1 MRRRAPGVSA
11 SEKRPPSAFRI
22 TRRILRLG
30 RPYTSQ
36 FFLVAVL
43 VSLGTVSSLFQP
55 WVYRTIVNDVAGVF
69 VANHEVIAVEREAG
83 QVALSLEHAMDSLR
97 RMFHGPLRQHRLKAG
112 ERPRQ
117 LPSRTLPQAVATI
130 VVGSF
135 LLFAAR
141 LISEACRVAGDNRAT
156 ILAGRIEQDYI
167 LGTFRHVMRLPL
179 EFLTR
184 RPSGAIAHQIDQT
197 DNITPFFTA
206 VSQEIWP
213 SLFQLVVIVAT
224 ISQLNW
230 ELGLIVLIAAP
241 AYAIVSWKMTRRLGE
256 HIEEY
261 YGLWDE
267 VSARIQQGVASIKT
281 LFGLGA
287 ASHEADEVQ
296 RVAHGAF
303 ATYVARGRL
312 QNRFMFLQELIVSS
326 SKAIALLLAGIKA
339 LEHQLT
345 PGDIVLFVAYLDR
358 IFDPIEDITALLN
371 TLQEHATALERSER
385 LNEVPEAPGATRA
398 PLAPGPGAIEF
409 RDVHWAYRKD
419 RPILRGLS
427 LTIAPGEHV
436 ALVGPSGAG
445 KTTLADLLM
454 AFYEP
459 QSGSI
464 LVDGQDLREVSPESV
479 RAAVRGVS
487 VDGALLRMS
496 IAENIRYGRFGA
508 DDAAVREA
516 ATLAG
521 LAPLLDRL
529 PEGIETMVGERG
541 VELST
546 GERQRILLAR
556 AFIAHPRILILDEA
570 TANLDF
576 RTEGLVKEAI
586 RELARGR
593 TTLTI
598 AHRRSMVEDADRV
611 LVLRQGVIEQ
621 QGPPAKLADVPG
633 YFHDLVHADAAH
645 R

>member
-1 MRRRAPGVSA
+1 MSGSR
-11 SEKRPPSAFRI
+11 ERPPSAFRI
-22 TRRILRLG
+22 TLRILRLG
-30 RPYTSQ
+30 RPHAGQ
-36 FFLVAVL
+36 FLLIAVL

-69 VANHEVIAVEREAG
+69 VGNREVIAVEREAG
-83 QVALSLEHAMDSLR
+83 AVALSLEHALDSFR
-97 RMFHGPLRQHRLKAG
+97 RIFHGPLRQHRLKAG

-130 VVGSF
+130 VVGAA

-141 LISEACRVAGDNRAT
+141 LLSEACRVAGDNRAT

-167 LGTFRHVMRLPL
+167 LGTFRHVVRLPL
-179 EFLTR
+179 EFFTR
-184 RPSGAIAHQIDQT
+184 RQSGAIAHQIDQT

-206 VSQEIWP
+206 ASQELWP
-213 SLFQLVVIVAT
+213 SLFQLVVVLGT
-224 ISQLNW
+224 ITRLNW

-241 AYAIVSWKMTRRLGE
+241 AYALVSWRMTRRLE
-256 HIEEY
+256 AHIEEY
-261 YGLWDE
+261 YGLWDD

-296 RVAHGAF
+296 RVADGAF
-303 ATYVARGRL
+303 ETYIERGRL
-312 QNRFMFLQELIVSS
+312 QNRFMFLQEVIVSS
-326 SKAIALLLAGIKA
+326 SKAIALFLAGMKA

-345 PGDIVLFVAYLDR
+345 PGDIVLFIAYLDR
-358 IFDPIEDITALLN
+358 VFDPIEDITGLLS
-371 TLQEHATALERSER
+371 TLQGHATALERSER
-385 LNEVPEAPGATRA
+385 LNQVPEAPGAQRPA
-398 PLAPGPGAIEF
+398 LAPGPGAIEF
-409 RDVHWAYRKD
+409 QDVHWAYRRD
-419 RPILRGLS
+419 RPVLRGVS
-427 LTIAPGEHV
+427 FKVAPGEHV

-459 QSGSI
+459 QTGAI
-464 LVDGQDLREVSPESV
+464 RVDGQDLRAVSPESV
-479 RAAVRGVS
+479 RAAIRGVS

-508 DDAAVREA
+508 DDDAVREA

-521 LAPLLDRL
+521 LSPLLERL
-529 PEGIETMVGERG
+529 PEGLETMVGERG
-541 VELST
+541 VELSS

-576 RTEGLVKEAI
+576 RTEELVKAAI
-586 RELARGR
+586 RELSRGR

-611 LVLRQGVIEQ
+611 LVLRGGVIEQ
-621 QGPPAKLADVPG
+621 EGPPAKLEAEPG
-633 YFHDLVHADAAH
+633 YFHDLVHADVTPK
-645 R
+645 

>member
-1 MRRRAPGVSA
+1 MSA
-11 SEKRPPSAFRI
+11 TEKRPPSAFR
-22 TRRILRLG
+22 TTLRILRLG
-30 RPYTSQ
+30 RPYTGQ
-36 FFLVAVL
+36 FLLVAVL

-69 VANHEVIAVEREAG
+69 VGNREVIAVEREVG
-83 QVALSLEHAMDSLR
+83 QVALSLEHALDSLR
-97 RMFHGPLRQHRLKAG
+97 RIFHGPLREHPLHAG

-117 LPSRTLPQAVATI
+117 LPSRTLPQAIATI
-130 VVGSF
+130 VVGAF
-135 LLFAAR
+135 LLLAAR
-141 LISEACRVAGDNRAT
+141 LVSEGCRIAGDNRAT

-167 LGTFRHVMRLPL
+167 LGTFRHVLRLPL
-179 EFLTR
+179 EFFTR
-184 RPSGAIAHQIDQT
+184 RQSGALAHQIDQT

-213 SLFQLVVIVAT
+213 SLFQLVVIVGT
-224 ISQLNW
+224 ITRLNW
-230 ELGLIVLIAAP
+230 QLGLIVLIATP
-241 AYAIVSWKMTRRLGE
+241 AYAIVTWKMTRRLGE

-296 RVAHGAF
+296 RVADGAF
-303 ATYVARGRL
+303 QTYLARGRL
-312 QNRFMFLQELIVSS
+312 QNRFMFAQEVIVSS
-326 SKAIALLLAGIKA
+326 SKAIALFLAGMKA

-358 IFDPIEDITALLN
+358 IFDPIEEITGILN

-385 LNEVPEAPGATRA
+385 LNDVPEAPGARRTA
-398 PLAPGPGAIEF
+398 LATGPGAVEF
-409 RDVHWAYRKD
+409 QNVHWAYRRD
-419 RPILRGLS
+419 RPVLRGVS
-427 LTIAPGEHV
+427 FKIAPGEHV

-459 QSGSI
+459 QTGSI
-464 LVDGQDLREVSPESV
+464 LVDGQDLRTVSPESV
-479 RAAVRGVS
+479 RAAIRGVS

-496 IAENIRYGRFGA
+496 IAENIRYGRFDAGA
-508 DDAAVREA
+508 AEVREA

-529 PEGIETMVGERG
+529 PEGLDTMVGERG
-541 VELST
+541 VELSS

-556 AFIAHPRILILDEA
+556 AFIARPRILVLDEA

-621 QGPPAKLADVPG
+621 EGPPAKLEAEPG
-633 YFHDLVHADAAH
+633 YFHDLVHADVAH
-645 R
+645 K